1 MKVSIITIGDEI
13 LIGQVIDSNSAR
25 IGQMIQDLGLRVNF
39 KWTISDERSEIL
51 YTLSEAK
58 TKSDIIFI
66 TGGLGPTND
75 DITKSILAEFFQSN
89 LVFSEKNYS
98 HLESLLKPRN
108 IPITESHKSQ
118 CFVPE
123 IANLLD
129 NQMGTAMGLH
139 IEQDQRIW
147 FAMPGVPYEMEYI
160 MKHQILPLLQ
170 SKGLEKSS
178 YYRTVHIMGQGE
190 TQIASVIEPLLQNK
204 SQSIKIAYLPSLGYV
219 RIRLT
224 VDDNIT
230 PEIKKEVD
238 QWIELISEK
247 FGTAVY
253 GFDDT
258 SLPKELSK
266 LISDNNIQIGFAE
279 SCTGGYLS
287 HLITLI
293 PGASQYFRGSIIAY
307 SYELKTQLCGV
318 LPNTLVEYGAV
329 SEPTVIEMAK
339 GIAKRLDL
347 DLAISIS
354 GIAGP
359 DGGTPEK
366 PVGTVWIAVG
376 NETDVKTKKLKL
388 SKDRQRNIETSAY
401 YAMILAWE
409 WLKEHY

>member
-1 MKVSIITIGDEI
+1 M
-13 LIGQVIDSNSAR
+13 
-25 IGQMIQDLGLRVNF
+25 
-39 KWTISDERSEIL
+39 
-51 YTLSEAK
+51 
-58 TKSDIIFI
+58 
-66 TGGLGPTND
+66 
-75 DITKSILAEFFQSN
+75 
-89 LVFSEKNYS
+89 
-98 HLESLLKPRN
+98 
-108 IPITESHKSQ
+108 
-118 CFVPE
+118 
-123 IANLLD
+123 
-129 NQMGTAMGLH
+129 
-139 IEQDQRIW
+139 
-147 FAMPGVPYEMEYI
+147 
-160 MKHQILPLLQ
+160 
-170 SKGLEKSS
+170 
-178 YYRTVHIMGQGE
+178 
-190 TQIASVIEPLLQNK
+190 
-204 SQSIKIAYLPSLGYV
+204 
-219 RIRLT
+219 
-224 VDDNIT
+224 
-230 PEIKKEVD
+230 D

-376 NETDVKTKKLKL
+376 NETDVKTK
-388 SKDRQRNIETSAY
+388 N
-401 YAMILAWE
+401 
-409 WLKEHY
+409 